1 MDRQTTLTIPEEKHY
16 ADTSVAQPHTHSSAM
31 RLGEVKNAFQL
42 NESPSKLSNLVQQ
55 SSTGIQF
62 EQIQIPDV
70 TNFKIGS
77 RQVTH
82 KTPAQRPRSSALHAH
97 NQDLVTHTA
106 LAMRN

>member
-16 ADTSVAQPHTHSSAM
+16 ADTSVAEPHTHSSVM

-82 KTPAQRPRSSALHAH
+82 KTPA
-97 NQDLVTHTA
+97 
-106 LAMRN
+106 